1 MMERFKTLIL
11 ISLVCISLAFTKQL
25 WIELPNEMI
34 NIFNNK
40 EEAYGVSYL
49 LSDMIVPNKYL
60 LNFGQKSH
68 PLFFGQK
75 NHTLF
80 YDEYKHRLWTNSRSV
95 LNNILGSKNIE
106 VSELSDDE
114 FSTYSGKRSLV
125 FYFPEKVN
133 TYILAKSLDV
143 KDPNLIVDNLPSVK
157 SIYIYLGNKDSF
169 CVFSDG
175 EKNISIYDKSMDL
188 DNLRKQI
195 TTIEENGNYNN
206 YFSMREVLEVN
217 NDNYISYEM
226 KSTLDT
232 VYVENEIR
240 NLDEEEKKELVEK
253 FFNKDIDY
261 IREIVETNGSTIYI
275 YNQKVLKLNINGS
288 LEYFHPLEE
297 SVKKANLYQSLT
309 TAAEFISKN
318 SGVPKGMYLAKVEE
332 IQVENSLGYNLTF
345 RYRIKGIPI
354 ILGNEEAT
362 DFVQIEVFNDH
373 VRSYKHFIRK
383 DMNKPIEGVPEAK
396 RNLASFDI
404 LDMNIDFLAEKYLEK
419 NNIKLTEGE
428 EPVQEEVLESIRD
441 ITLSYFDPCLKDIE
455 DELIPV
461 WVIRIGDGLYAFN
474 VYDGSLVYEKN

>member
-1 MMERFKTLIL
+1 MMERFKTFIL
-11 ISLVCISLAFTKQL
+11 MSLVCISLVFTKRL

-40 EEAYGVSYL
+40 KEVYGVSYL

-60 LNFGQKSH
+60 LNFGY
-68 PLFFGQK
+68 K

-80 YDEYKHRLWTNSRSV
+80 YDDYKHRLWTNSRNV
-95 LNNILGSKNIE
+95 LNNILGSKSIE
-106 VSELSDDE
+106 ISELPNDE
-114 FSTYSGKRSLV
+114 FSTYNGKRSLV

-157 SIYIYLGNKDSF
+157 SIYISLVDKDSF

-175 EKNISIYDKSMDL
+175 EKNLLIYDKSMDL
-188 DNLRKQI
+188 DNLKKQI
-195 TTIEENGNYNN
+195 NSIKENRNYNN
-206 YFSMREVLEVN
+206 YFSMKEALEVN
-217 NDNYISYEM
+217 NDTYISYEM
-226 KSTLDT
+226 KSTLPT
-232 VYVENEIR
+232 IHVENEIR

-253 FFNKDIDY
+253 FFNKNIDY
-261 IREIVETNGSTIYI
+261 IREIVESNGSTIYI

-297 SVKKANLYQSLT
+297 LVRKRNLYQSLT
-309 TAAEFISKN
+309 TASEFISK
-318 SGVPKGMYLAKVEE
+318 SPGVPKGMYLAKVEE
-332 IQVENSLGYNLTF
+332 IEVDNNLGYNLTF
-345 RYRIKGIPI
+345 RYRVKGIPI
-354 ILGNEEAT
+354 ILGNEEVT

-373 VRSYKHFIRK
+373 IRSYKHFIRK
-383 DMNKPIEGVPEAK
+383 DMNKSVESVPEAK

-404 LDMNIDFLAEKYLEK
+404 LDMNIDFIVEKYLEK
-419 NNIKLTEGE
+419 NDIQLLEGE
-428 EPVQEEVLESIRD
+428 EPVQAEVLETIND

-461 WVIRIGDGLYAFN
+461 WVIRMGDGLYAFN